1 MNVKTFIDR
10 PILAGV
16 ISVMILLVGLIGL
29 VQLPIEQFPEIAPPT
44 VSVSANYAGANAETV
59 QKSVLVPL
67 EEAINGVEDMM
78 YMVSSATNSGSAN
91 IQIYFRQGTDGDMA
105 MVNVQNRIAS
115 AQSLLPG
122 EVTKSGVTVKKRQTS
137 RIKAIAFYS
146 PDNSFDRKFII
157 NYLKINIEPRLSRIA
172 GVGEVDVRG
181 GDYSLRIWLDPGKMA
196 KYGLM
201 PSDISAVLAEQNLE
215 APTGTLG
222 AESDNTFRYV
232 LKYRGRYENAIDYE
246 NMVIRAESNGTVLL
260 LKDVAT
266 IELGERTYDYI
277 GMVNG
282 HPGTLMSISQTSGS
296 NANEI
301 IKHVD
306 AEIEKIRAELPK
318 GLEVIDLMSTKD
330 FLDASI
336 KNVIKTLFEA
346 ILLVVLVV
354 FVFLQSMRSTIIPTI
369 SIIVSLVGTFAFLLA
384 AGFSL
389 NMITLFALVLVI
401 GTVVDDSIVVVEAVQ
416 AKFDDGYKSAYKAT
430 VDAMGGIS
438 TALLATTFVFMA
450 VFIPVSFMGGTT
462 GTFYTQFGL
471 TMAVAVG
478 ISLLNSLTL
487 SPALCALIM
496 TPHQEVKPGEKAS
509 FSSRFHKAFDAGFSS
524 IVNKYK
530 HVVLFM
536 FKRKWLTVILLIIAC
551 GGLAY
556 MMNTTKT
563 GLVPKEDMGSIN
575 VDVRTPPGTNI
586 AETEKVM
593 AEIDERISTIP
604 QIKAY
609 ARTTGYGMMFGQGSS
624 TGSFTIRLKD
634 WKERP
639 EKTDHID
646 EVIKEIHRRTDDISS
661 ADIMVYTRGMIPGYG
676 ASSGFEVHIQDQK
689 GGKLEDLQKI
699 TNDFI
704 IELNKRPEISR
715 AKTSFDTKF
724 PMYLVEVDAAQCKRN
739 GTSPGDVLS
748 VLSGY
753 VGGSYAS
760 NMNRFSKLY
769 RVMLQAAPEF
779 RLDTES
785 LQNMFVRTSSGE
797 MSPINQY
804 IKLTRIYGPQSIS
817 RFNLFT
823 AISINGQ
830 AADGYSS
837 GQAIQAVREVAAKV
851 LPSGYGYEFGGMSR
865 EEADSGSSTAI
876 IFVICIVFIFLILCA
891 LYESIFIPIVII
903 LSVPFG
909 LAGSFLFA
917 RWFGL
922 ENNIYLQIG
931 LLMLIGL
938 LAKTAILLTEYASQK
953 RAEGLSITAAAMA
966 AAKARLRPILM
977 TSLTMIFGMLPLMFA
992 SGVGANGNISIGVGT
1007 VGGMLIGTI
1016 ALLVIVPVLFIVFQY
1031 IEEKVMPSRKSEML
1045 AEENKEE

>member
-16 ISVMILLVGLIGL
+16 ISVMILLVGFIGL
-29 VQLPIEQFPEIAPPT
+29 VQLPVEQFPEIAPPT
-44 VSVSANYAGANAETV
+44 VSVSASYAGANAETV

-78 YMVSSATNSGSAN
+78 YMVSSATNSGSAS
-91 IQIYFRQGTDGDMA
+91 IQVYFRQGTDGDMA

-115 AQSLLPG
+115 AQSLLPA

-137 RIKAIAFYS
+137 RIKAIAVYS

-222 AESDNTFRYV
+222 AESENTFRYV
-232 LKYRGRYENAIDYE
+232 LKYRGRYENVIDYE
-246 NMVIRAESNGTVLL
+246 NMVIRAEANGTVLR

-266 IELGERTYDYI
+266 IELGERTYDYV
-277 GMVNG
+277 GLVNG
-282 HPGTLMSISQTSGS
+282 HPGTLVSISQTSGS

-301 IKHVD
+301 IKAVD
-306 AEIEKIRAELPK
+306 KEIEKIREDLPK
-318 GLEVIDLMSTKD
+318 GLEIVDMMSTKD

-354 FVFLQSMRSTIIPTI
+354 FVFLQSLRSTIIPTI
-369 SIIVSLVGTFAFLLA
+369 SIIVSLVGTFAFLFV

-416 AKFDDGYKSAYKAT
+416 AKFDEGYKSAYKAS
-430 VDAMGGIS
+430 VDAMGGIA

-496 TPHQEVKPGEKAS
+496 TPHEETKPGEKAS
-509 FSSRFHKAFDAGFSS
+509 FSSRFHKAFDAGFSKL
-524 IVNKYK
+524 VAKYK
-530 HVVLFM
+530 HIVFFM
-536 FKRKWLTVILLIIAC
+536 FKRRWLTALLLVVAC
-551 GGLAY
+551 GGLVY
-556 MMNTTKT
+556 LMNTTKT

-575 VDVRTPPGTNI
+575 MDVRTPPGTNI
-586 AETEKVM
+586 AETEKIM
-593 AEIDERISTIP
+593 TELDRRISDIP
-604 QIKAY
+604 QIEAY
-609 ARTTGYGMMFGQGSS
+609 SRTTGYGMMFGQGSS
-624 TGSFTIRLKD
+624 TGNFIIRLRD
-634 WKERP
+634 WKERTGK
-639 EKTDHID
+639 EDHID
-646 EVIKEIHRRTDDISS
+646 AVVEEIYRRTADITS

-676 ASSGFEVHIQDQK
+676 NSSGFEVHIQDQK
-689 GGKLEDLQKI
+689 GGKLEDLEKVA
-699 TNDFI
+699 TDFI
-704 IELNKRPEISR
+704 IELNKRPEITR
-715 AKTSFDTKF
+715 AKTSFDSNF

-785 LQNMFVRTSSGE
+785 LQNMFVRTSNGE

-823 AISINGQ
+823 AISVNGQ

-837 GQAIQAVREVAAKV
+837 GQAIQAVREVAAQV

-865 EEADSGSSTAI
+865 EEADSGNSVAI
-876 IFVICIVFIFLILCA
+876 IFVICVVFIFLILCA

-953 RAEGLSITAAAMA
+953 RKEGMSITMAAMS
-966 AAKARLRPILM
+966 AAKVRLRPILM

-1007 VGGMLIGTI
+1007 VGGMLVGTI
-1016 ALLVIVPVLFIVFQY
+1016 ALLVIVPTLFIVFQY
-1031 IEEKVMPSRKSEML
+1031 IEEKVMPKRNLE
-1045 AEENKEE
+1045 

>member
-10 PILAGV
+10 PIFAGV
-16 ISVMILLVGLIGL
+16 ISVIILLLGVIGL
-29 VQLPIEQFPEIAPPT
+29 VQLPVEQFPEIAPPT
-44 VSVSANYAGANAETV
+44 VSVSAAYAGANAETV
-59 QKSVLVPL
+59 QRSVLVPL

-78 YMVSSATNSGSAN
+78 YMVSSATNSGSAS

-115 AQSLLPG
+115 AQSLLPA
-122 EVTKSGVTVKKRQTS
+122 EVTRSGVTVRKRQTS
-137 RIKAIAFYS
+137 RIKSLAVFS
-146 PDNSFDRKFII
+146 PDGTFDRKFIS

-196 KYGLM
+196 KYNLM
-201 PSDISAVLAEQNLE
+201 PSDISTVLAEQNLE

-222 AESDNTFRYV
+222 TESDNTFRYV
-232 LKYRGRYENAIDYE
+232 LKYRGRYEEVTDYE
-246 NMVIRAESNGTVLL
+246 NMVIRAESDGTVLR
-260 LKDVAT
+260 LKDVAE
-266 IELGERTYDYI
+266 IELGERSYDYV

-282 HPGTLMSISQTSGS
+282 HPGTTLSISQTSGS

-301 IKHVD
+301 IKEVD
-306 AEIEKIRAELPK
+306 KTIEEIRENLPK
-318 GLEVIDLMSTKD
+318 GLEIVDLMSTKD

-346 ILLVVLVV
+346 ILLVILIVY
-354 FVFLQSMRSTIIPTI
+354 VFLQSFRSTIIPTI
-369 SIIVSLVGTFAFLLA
+369 SIIVSLVGTFAFLMV

-416 AKFDDGYKSAYKAT
+416 AKFDEGYKSAYKAT

-438 TALLATTFVFMA
+438 TALMATTFVFMA

-478 ISLLNSLTL
+478 ISLVNSLTL

-496 TPHQEVKPGEKAS
+496 TPHDEVKQGEKAS
-509 FSSRFHKAFDAGFSS
+509 FSTRFHNAFDTGFHA
-524 IVNKYK
+524 IVSKYK
-530 HVVLFM
+530 HLVLFM
-536 FKRKWLTVILLIIAC
+536 FKRRWLTAILLVIAC
-551 GGLAY
+551 GGLY
-556 MMNTTKT
+556 YLMSTTKT

-575 VDVRTPPGTNI
+575 IDVRTPPGTNI
-586 AETEKVM
+586 VETDKVM
-593 AEIDERISTIP
+593 AEIDKRISTIP

-609 ARTTGYGMMFGQGSS
+609 SRTTGFGMMFGQGSS
-624 TGSFTIRLKD
+624 TGNFMIRLHD
-634 WKERP
+634 WNQ
-639 EKTDHID
+639 
-646 EVIKEIHRRTDDISS
+646 RTGKGDDIDSVMEEIYARTADITS

-676 ASSGFEVHIQDQK
+676 ASSGFELYVQDQK
-689 GGKLEDLQKI
+689 GGNLADLEKI
-699 TNDFI
+699 TKNFI
-704 IELNKRPEISR
+704 AELNNRPEIMR
-715 AKTSFDTKF
+715 AKTSFDSSY
-724 PMYLVEVDAAQCKRN
+724 PMYLVEVDAALCKRN
-739 GTSPGDVLS
+739 GISPSNVLS
-748 VLSGY
+748 VLAGY

-779 RLDTES
+779 RLDLSS
-785 LQNMFVRTSSGE
+785 LQNMFVRNDKGE

-804 IKLTRIYGPQSIS
+804 LTIKRIYGPQSIS

-823 AISINGQ
+823 AISINGN

-837 GQAIQAVREVAAKV
+837 GQAIQAVREVAEQV
-851 LPSGYGYEFGGMSR
+851 LPAGYGYEFGGMSR
-865 EEADSGSSTAI
+865 EEANTGNSVAV
-876 IFVICIVFIFLILCA
+876 IFVICVVFIYLILCA
-891 LYESIFIPIVII
+891 LYESLFIPVVII

-917 RWFGL
+917 RMFGL

-953 RAEGLSITAAAMA
+953 RAEGMSICMAAMS
-966 AAKARLRPILM
+966 AAKVRLRPILM

-1007 VGGMLIGTI
+1007 VGGMLIGTL
-1016 ALLVIVPVLFIVFQY
+1016 ALVVVVPALFIVFQH
-1031 IEEKVMPSRKSEML
+1031 IEERVMPNKSKRME
-1045 AEENKEE
+1045 